1 MLVKERKNKKR
12 RFKSSVIITSSFLLI
27 LINVTIPLVKYYSIY
42 ELKHQEEIKVD
53 YFIDNMKSNEDIN
66 IDSQD
71 ANKEKV
77 ITSSENYSMVLEIP
91 TINLRKGI
99 YNKES
104 IENNIEKNVTI
115 LSDSDLPSNENGN
128 VILVAHSGNGY
139 KAFFNDLIKLKI
151 NDFAYLYF
159 EGSRFSYKLVN
170 TYEVEKTGEVNIKR
184 NFRKNTLTLITCK
197 KNENKQL
204 VFIFEQ

>member
-1 MLVKERKNKKR
+1 
-12 RFKSSVIITSSFLLI
+12 
-27 LINVTIPLVKYYSIY
+27 
-42 ELKHQEEIKVD
+42 
-53 YFIDNMKSNEDIN
+53 MKSNEDIN